1 MRKRLWKIGAAVS
14 LLAGASTLA
23 ACTGDA
29 SETTVFAAASL
40 ADVFTEI
47 DDGNSVLSFGGS
59 SSLVDQLA
67 GGARADVFASAD
79 AANMDRARAEDLIS
93 GRPVKF
99 ATNSLV
105 LVTEANNPLAIT
117 GLDDSLDGA
126 KLVTCAPQVPCGRAS
141 QELAADLGV
150 ELKPVSQEL
159 SVTAVLGKVTSG
171 EADAGLVYGTDA
183 ARAGDQVEQV
193 EIPRAGDHLNE
204 YWIAL
209 VAGGNVAAGQEFID
223 QVTGAYGQEMLADR
237 GFGAP

>member
-1 MRKRLWKIGAAVS
+1 MGKRFGKIGAAVS
-14 LLAGASTLA
+14 LFAGVSTVA
-23 ACTGDA
+23 ACASDA
-29 SETTVFAAASL
+29 GEATVFAAASL
-40 ADVFTEI
+40 ADVFAEI
-47 DDGNSVLSFGGS
+47 DDGNADLSFGGS
-59 SSLVDQLA
+59 SGLVDQLA

-79 AANMDRARAEDLIS
+79 LANMDRARAEELIS

-105 LVTEANNPLAIT
+105 LVTDANNPLGIT

-150 ELKPVSQEL
+150 ELTPVSQEL
-159 SVTAVLGKVTSG
+159 SVTDVLGKVTSG
-171 EADAGLVYGTDA
+171 EADAGLVYATDA
-183 ARAGDQVEQV
+183 ARAGDQVQQV
-193 EIPRAGDHLNE
+193 EIPKAADHLNE

-209 VAGGNVAAGQEFID
+209 VAGGNAAAGQEFID
-223 QVTGAYGQEMLADR
+223 QITGARGQELLADR

>member
-1 MRKRLWKIGAAVS
+1 MGKRFWKIGAAVS
-14 LLAGASTLA
+14 LFAGVSTVA
-23 ACTGDA
+23 ACASDA
-29 SETTVFAAASL
+29 GEATVFAAASL
-40 ADVFTEI
+40 ADVFAEI
-47 DDGNSVLSFGGS
+47 DDGNADLSFGGS
-59 SSLVDQLA
+59 SGLVDQLA

-79 AANMDRARAEDLIS
+79 LANMDRARAEELIS

-105 LVTEANNPLAIT
+105 LVTDANNPLGIT

-150 ELKPVSQEL
+150 ELTPVSQEL
-159 SVTAVLGKVTSG
+159 SVTDVLGKVTSG
-171 EADAGLVYGTDA
+171 EADAGLVYATDA
-183 ARAGDQVEQV
+183 ARAGDQVQQV
-193 EIPRAGDHLNE
+193 EIPKAADHLNE

-209 VAGGNVAAGQEFID
+209 VAGGNAAAGQEFID
-223 QVTGAYGQEMLADR
+223 QITGARGQELLADR